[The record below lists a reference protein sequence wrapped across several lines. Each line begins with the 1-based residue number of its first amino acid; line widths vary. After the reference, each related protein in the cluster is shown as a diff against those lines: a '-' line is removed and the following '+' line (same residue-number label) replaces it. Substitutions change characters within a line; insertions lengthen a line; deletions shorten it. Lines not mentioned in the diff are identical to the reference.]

1 MADEVWQVVLPRRQR
16 ARLELAR
23 DRSRRSRNQAGLRN
37 HPRDAGSRRAA
48 GSRTLTVSA
57 DCGRLGSVSEATR
70 VHRTASPTPYP
81 RAAAL
86 AEESGRQDDSIA
98 DVQLAS
104 WPGSA
109 VALMLDS
116 VVLVI
121 ILVVL
126 FAIAALSDPSFDD
139 AAAESAGDDDL
150 TAGWIIFLLGVFFGP
165 FLYTWL
171 MLGAWGATARQDGTR
186 HPGRPRRERPA
197 HRLPAGPRLNHLGV
211 VAVDPL
217 PADHPELPLAAVGL
231 AEPDTSGQDGVDHR
245 RARMMFDRFAARHDH
260 SRRTMR

>member
-1 MADEVWQVVLPRRQR
+1 MADEVWQVVLHGDSGQGWSWR
-16 ARLELAR
+16 AIGRDGRAIVASETIHATQEAAELQAR
-23 DRSRRSRNQAGLRN
+23 GLF
-37 HPRDAGSRRAA
+37 P
-48 GSRTLTVSA
+48 SA
-57 DCGRLGSVSEATR
+57 QIVGASGPYSEATPSPT
-70 VHRTASPTPYP
+70 TASPTPYP

-86 AEESGRQDDSIA
+86 AEESGRQADPIA

-104 WPGSA
+104 WGRRA

-171 MLGAWGATARQDGTR
+171 MLGAWGQTLGKMALGIRVARAENAQRIGYPRALGRTASVWLLSILYLPIILSYLWPLWDSRNQTLQDKMASTI
-186 HPGRPRRERPA
+186 
-197 HRLPAGPRLNHLGV
+197 V
-211 VAVDPL
+211 VRV
-217 PADHPELPLAAVGL
+217 
-231 AEPDTSGQDGVDHR
+231 
-245 RARMMFDRFAARHDH
+245 
-260 SRRTMR
+260 